1 MYAPA
6 KHTSVPKR
14 QNVPLHTCKRINE
27 HANTPRERQGE
38 CSRGVAIINQHRII
52 VVAQRVS
59 LHVHWPVCVCVKVC
73 C

>member
-6 KHTSVPKR
+6 KHTSMPER

-38 CSRGVAIINQHRII
+38 CSRGGAIINQHRII